1 MTDKHITVDT
11 VRWHSVLPWL
21 HLLRAMQL
29 SLRVRQV
36 LLAMLA
42 MLLLTWGF
50 QWLTPTLFRDAQPDH
65 FFFRKVMERVVSN
78 NGAPLVS
85 SFWKLSLMWLVQP
98 WESVTSPAAKLF
110 EFGNSWTSV
119 AAAWTNLLWSLLVW
133 AIFGGAMTRIAA
145 TRFARDE
152 SVSMCAALKFSAR
165 NWQSYIYGPL
175 LPMLAVGVLALVGS
189 SVGWLHRWWGQGAVV
204 LDYLGFLPML
214 CGLVMA
220 LLLGLMALSWPLMV
234 AAISVEGSDG
244 FDGLSRAF
252 GYVMNRPWYFAFL
265 VWLAHLV
272 GAATY
277 WFSQLVIALAIHL
290 AAWSCG
296 GSSSANFGIWHGVA
310 KHAGLGVMVSFFWSV
325 TTVIYFLLRQ
335 NDDGTP
341 LDQVY
346 IPGPPPKPEP
356 LPLVGVAAS
365 QQPIIERPA
374 TEASE
379 AAGTKP

>member
-1 MTDKHITVDT
+1 
-11 VRWHSVLPWL
+11 
-21 HLLRAMQL
+21 
-29 SLRVRQV
+29 
-36 LLAMLA
+36 
-42 MLLLTWGF
+42 
-50 QWLTPTLFRDAQPDH
+50 
-65 FFFRKVMERVVSN
+65 
-78 NGAPLVS
+78 
-85 SFWKLSLMWLVQP
+85 
-98 WESVTSPAAKLF
+98 
-110 EFGNSWTSV
+110 
-119 AAAWTNLLWSLLVW
+119 
-133 AIFGGAMTRIAA
+133 
-145 TRFARDE
+145 
-152 SVSMCAALKFSAR
+152 MCAALKFSAR

-175 LPMLAVGVLALVGS
+175 LPMLVVGVLAFVGG
-189 SVGWLHRWWGQGAVV
+189 SVGWLHRWWGQGTVV

-277 WFSQLVIALAIHL
+277 WIVQLVKAVAIHL

-296 GSSSANFGIWHGVA
+296 VPSSFPHLGIWNGVA
-310 KHAGLGVMVSFFWSV
+310 DHAASAVMISFFWTA

-335 NDDGTP
+335 SDDGTP
-341 LDQVY
+341 LDEVY

-365 QQPIIERPA
+365 QQPVIERPA
-374 TEASE
+374 TEPVVTDSPPVPPSE
-379 AAGTKP
+379 S